1 MYITWRKLSNRYY
14 AYLVSSYW
22 DKEKKAPRT
31 TAVYLGSSL
40 PTAQKNLEKHLFNL
54 TPNQLSSRAK
64 IELLAKLGEKAPPRS
79 LTCPPATG
87 PKNPSSGI
95 CTNCGTT
102 MPPDPT
108 LPLSSTGRSN
118 ACLNQ

>member
-14 AYLVSSYW
+14 AYLVASYW

-54 TPNQLSSRAK
+54 PPNQLSSRAK
-64 IELLAKLGEKAPPRS
+64 IDLLAKLGEKAPTEVVNMPSRDRAKESVLRHLNKLRAHHAARS
-79 LTCPPATG
+79 DITFVLDRA
-87 PKNPSSGI
+87 I
-95 CTNCGTT
+95 ER
-102 MPPDPT
+102 
-108 LPLSSTGRSN
+108 LS
-118 ACLNQ
+118 